1 MNEVI
6 PALSGFMVAMGV
18 YILLRLRSLKIKF
31 KSSDKNKFLDFLE
44 EDYLNKSNRTWR
56 RQWSFIYNSKIYSIL
71 NIWYAVTVILV
82 GIALLVGLFIVN
94 HYLR

>member
-44 EDYLNKSNRTWR
+44 EDYLNKSKRTWR